1 MFRPVLALLLLVSLA
16 AALARAHPAHADNAD
31 QVDSI
36 ASNLMCQC
44 GCGLVV
50 SACGGTMECSI
61 GDQMKAII
69 RQQLAAGKTGGEVV
83 AYFQE
88 LYGEAVLAA
97 PTKSGFSLA
106 AWVIPFA
113 AIAVAGVTLGGFIW
127 LWASRPA
134 PQPGTPP
141 DESAAEKQQGSYA
154 ERVERELETLR

>member
-1 MFRPVLALLLLVSLA
+1 MFRAVLALLLLMSMV

-36 ASNLMCQC
+36 AGNLMCQC

-69 RQQLAAGKTGGEVV
+69 RQQLAQGKTGVEIV
-83 AYFQE
+83 AYFQD
-88 LYGEAVLAA
+88 LYGEGVLAA
-97 PTKSGFSLA
+97 PTKSGFNLA
-106 AWVIPFA
+106 AWITPFA
-113 AIAVAGVTLGGFIW
+113 AIAFAGVALGGFIW
-127 LWASRPA
+127 LWASRRGP
-134 PQPGTPP
+134 PSGTP
-141 DESAAEKQQGSYA
+141 DESVAEKQQGPYA